1 MSDPSFNRSQ
11 LEQLISRRFFYAPSF
26 HIYGGVA
33 GLYDYGPTGCALM
46 SNITQLW
53 RNHFVLEEEM
63 LEVDTTIMTPAEVLK
78 TSGHV
83 EKFSDWMCKDV
94 KNGEIFRA
102 DHLVEAVLEARLQ
115 GDKEAKAAAS
125 GTAAAETPTATDPAA
140 AKKAT
145 KKKKSKV
152 VAVEL
157 KPEEK
162 AAYEDILAK
171 IDNFGGP
178 ELAEI
183 ITKWNIKS
191 PESGNDLTAPQEFN
205 LMFDS
210 SIGPTGH
217 LKGYL
222 RPETAQGQFLNFK
235 KLLEFNNDKM
245 PFASASI
252 GRSFR
257 NEISPRSGL
266 LRVREFTMAEI
277 EHFVDPENKDHAR
290 FDEVKDIKLNLLP
303 AKVQLDGKTDITVM
317 SIGDAV
323 AQGVVDNKT
332 LGYFLGRIYLFLIKI
347 GINPDKLRFRQHM
360 SNEMAHYACD
370 CWDAEIKSSYGWIE
384 CVGCADRSAYDLTV
398 HSKRTKEKL
407 VVREQLDEPKVIDKL
422 QLEVNKKV
430 FGPKFKKNAKLVEEA
445 LLALSEEALQKL
457 KDELDASEK
466 TSINVEGQDYELTKT
481 DISIERVTVTE
492 HIREYTPNVIE
503 PSFGLGRILYSLLE
517 HSWWKRD
524 NDEDRNVLSF
534 PAIVAPY
541 KCCLLPLSGNSVFT
555 PVVRNLSHQLRA
567 KNISTRTD
575 DSKASIGRRYARNDE
590 LGIPFSVTIDFQ
602 TVEDGT
608 VTLRERDS
616 TKQIREKIEVILQVL
631 KELSEETITWDK
643 VVATYPAFSAK
654 EGDEE

>member
-1 MSDPSFNRSQ
+1 MSDSNFNRSQ
-11 LEQLISRRFFYAPSF
+11 LEQLISRRFFYAPAF

-46 SNITQLW
+46 SNIIQLW

-115 GDKEAKAAAS
+115 GDKEAKAAAAGAPLANGS
-125 GTAAAETPTATDPAA
+125 ATVDPAA
-140 AKKAT
+140 AKKAS

-162 AAYEDILAK
+162 AAYEEILAK
-171 IDNFGGP
+171 IDNYGGP

-191 PESGNDLTAPQEFN
+191 PESGNDLTTPQEFN

-277 EHFVDPENKDHAR
+277 EHFVDPENKEHPR
-290 FDEVKDIKLNLLP
+290 FDEVKDIKLNLLSS
-303 AKVQLDGKTDITVM
+303 KVQLEGSTEITVM
-317 SIGDAV
+317 TIGDAV

-332 LGYFLGRIYLFLIKI
+332 LGYFLGRIYLFLIKV

-370 CWDAEIKSSYGWIE
+370 CWDAEIRSSYGWIE

-398 HSKRTKEKL
+398 HAKRTKEKL

-430 FGPKFKKNAKLVEEA
+430 FGPKFKKNAKIVEES
-445 LLALSEEALQKL
+445 LLALSEDGLQKL
-457 KDELDASEK
+457 KDELDVSEK
-466 TSINVEGQDYELTKT
+466 TSINAEGQDYELTKT

-492 HIREYTPNVIE
+492 HVREYTPNVIE

-517 HSWWKRD
+517 HVWWKRD

-534 PAIVAPY
+534 PAVVAPY
-541 KCCLLPLSGNSVFT
+541 KCCLLPLSGNQVFT
-555 PVVRNLSHQLRA
+555 PVARNLSQQLRA

-590 LGIPFSVTIDFQ
+590 LGIPFSITIDFQ

-631 KELSEETITWDK
+631 KDLSEETITWEK
-643 VVATYPAFSAK
+643 VVATYPAFSTK
-654 EGDEE
+654 EGDDE

>member
-1 MSDPSFNRSQ
+1 MSDPNFNRNQ

-46 SNITQLW
+46 NNIIQLW

-83 EKFSDWMCKDV
+83 EKFTDWMCRDV
-94 KNGEIFRA
+94 KNGETFRA
-102 DHLVEAVLEARLQ
+102 DHLIEAVLEARLQ
-115 GDKEAKAAAS
+115 GDKEAKAAAAGS
-125 GTAAAETPTATDPAA
+125 SQAEAATATDPAA
-140 AKKAT
+140 AKKAN

-162 AAYEDILAK
+162 AAYEEILAK
-171 IDNFGGP
+171 IDNYSGP
-178 ELAEI
+178 ELGEI
-183 ITKWNIKS
+183 IQKWAIKT
-191 PESGNDLTAPQEFN
+191 PEGNDLTTPQEFN
-205 LMFDS
+205 LMFES

-252 GRSFR
+252 GRSLR

-266 LRVREFTMAEI
+266 LRVREFTLAEI
-277 EHFVDPENKDHAR
+277 EHFVDPENKDHPR
-290 FDEVKDIKLNLLP
+290 FDDVKDIKLNLLP
-303 AKVQLDGKTDITVM
+303 ASVQLQGSTEIIVM
-317 SIGDAV
+317 TIGDAV

-332 LGYFLGRIYLFLIKI
+332 LGYFLGRIYLFLVKI
-347 GINPDKLRFRQHM
+347 GIKTDKLRFRQHM
-360 SNEMAHYACD
+360 NNEMAHYACD
-370 CWDAEIKSSYGWIE
+370 CWDAEIRSSYGWIE

-398 HSKRTKEKL
+398 HAKRTKEKL
-407 VVREQLDEPKVIDKL
+407 VVREQLDEPKIIDKL

-430 FGPKFKKNAKLVEEA
+430 FGPKFKKNAKVVEEA
-445 LLALSEEALQKL
+445 LLALSEESLQKL
-457 KDELDASEK
+457 KDELDATEK
-466 TSINVEGQDYELTKT
+466 TTIQVEGQDYELTKT
-481 DISIERVTVTE
+481 EITIERVTVTE

-517 HSWWKRD
+517 HVWWKRD

-534 PAIVAPY
+534 PPVVAPY
-541 KCCLLPLSGNSVFT
+541 KCCLLPLSGNSVFV
-555 PVVRNLSHQLRA
+555 PVARNLSQQLRS

-590 LGIPFSVTIDFQ
+590 LGIPFSITIDFQ

-616 TKQIREKIEVILQVL
+616 TKQIREKTEVILQVL
-631 KELSEETITWDK
+631 KDLSEEATTWEK
-643 VVATYPAFSAK
+643 VVATYPAFSTQAV
-654 EGDEE
+654 DEE